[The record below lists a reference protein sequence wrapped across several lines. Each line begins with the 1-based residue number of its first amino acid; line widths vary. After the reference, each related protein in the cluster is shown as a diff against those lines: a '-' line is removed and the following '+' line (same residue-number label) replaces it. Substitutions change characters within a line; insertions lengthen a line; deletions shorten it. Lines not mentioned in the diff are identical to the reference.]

1 MNDSLLSASQS
12 GGNGSVIWMFFANP
26 LDLRFLLC
34 SGSSSGE
41 GRGVRVRV
49 RGLGDTSSPE
59 PQNQRVYR
67 GIDNLIWL
75 LHPNRASFGG
85 GGKHVKIIASFYFSI
100 SFLKISCKVAFLK
113 KDIYIYIIY
122 EHIYRLNLTLVITP
136 KLLLPKF
143 MSCFYQVFHWLSI
156 QFRILFISHAIPK
169 FVYHCGWLGVFT
181 FLWKFLAKVESQVQA
196 W

>member
-1 MNDSLLSASQS
+1 MNDSLLSALPSV
-12 GGNGSVIWMFFANP
+12 GNGSVIWMFFANP

-34 SGSSSGE
+34 SVLSSGE

-49 RGLGDTSSPE
+49 RGLGDTSSPK

-67 GIDNLIWL
+67 GIDSLIWL

-122 EHIYRLNLTLVITP
+122 EHIYRFNLTLVITP
-136 KLLLPKF
+136 KIIAAQIHVLFLSSVSLIK
-143 MSCFYQVFHWLSI
+143 CSI
-156 QFRILFISHAIPK
+156 QNFAHFSCHPRVHLSLWVTWSIHISVK
-169 FVYHCGWLGVFT
+169 TLG
-181 FLWKFLAKVESQVQA
+181 KVERQGPP